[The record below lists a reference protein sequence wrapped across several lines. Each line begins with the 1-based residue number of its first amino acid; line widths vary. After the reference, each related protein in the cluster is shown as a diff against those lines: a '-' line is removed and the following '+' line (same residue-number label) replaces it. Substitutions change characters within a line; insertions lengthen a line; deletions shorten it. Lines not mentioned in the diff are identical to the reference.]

1 MKSLKNMPKIT
12 NFRSIW
18 LSACVIGFLMIFGA
32 THAQAQKFPYRATVC
47 EAETFVRSGPGTD
60 FYPTDRLHNGD
71 VVEVYKHTPDGWCAI
86 RPPLG
91 SFSFISARYVQ
102 MAQSDLGQIAGGSA
116 PVYVGSRLS
125 PERSQVQ
132 ITLTPGKVVEV
143 LELPTDGLEA
153 MCKISPPAGEFRW
166 IHGKFLSP
174 NQTGITEVPVPPSR
188 VVFGNGT
195 GNNLPSSWTQADG
208 NSIPGNNLSENPG
221 NSSMSGNPTTSSA
234 YRDLPTGALKPGT
247 FMYYVNQLDA
257 DLSYIIASG
266 DAANWETEALL
277 MRANR
282 LMNYAKSTEERN
294 RLEHVR
300 QKIIE
305 ADGVRAGRKQFQRLL
320 ATASEDGI
328 TPISETLSA
337 PQTSYTGVS
346 EFPAP
351 YSTEPG
357 RWDYSGILV
366 RVQRQRYS
374 HLALPPFAIVNEDGI
389 LRCYVTP
396 APNMDLSP
404 YLKKRVALAGSRNYL
419 RDQRA
424 FNLNVQLIVNVW

>member
-1 MKSLKNMPKIT
+1 M
-12 NFRSIW
+12 W
-18 LSACVIGFLMIFGA
+18 LLAYTLGFAFLFIFG
-32 THAQAQKFPYRATVC
+32 TSSSKAQSFPYRATVC
-47 EAETFVRSGPGTD
+47 ETEAFVRSGPGTD

-71 VVEVYKHTPDGWCAI
+71 AVEVYKHTPDGWCAI

-125 PERSQVQ
+125 PEHSQVQ
-132 ITLTPGKVVEV
+132 VTLTPGKVVEV
-143 LELPTDGLEA
+143 LEMPTNGLEA

-174 NQTGITEVPVPPSR
+174 NQTGVTEVPTPPSR
-188 VVFGNGT
+188 AVFGNGA
-195 GNNLPSSWTQADG
+195 GNNTPSTWTRADG
-208 NSIPGNNLSENPG
+208 NTIPGNVSDGNLA
-221 NSSMSGNPTTSSA
+221 NSDTSGT
-234 YRDLPTGALKPGT
+234 YRDLPSGTLKPGT

-257 DLSYIIASG
+257 DLSYIIMNG
-266 DAANWETEALL
+266 DAAKWETEALL

-305 ADGVRAGRKQFQRLL
+305 ADGVRVGRKQFQRLL
-320 ATASEDGI
+320 ATAAEDGI
-328 TPISETLSA
+328 TPISETLST
-337 PQTSYTGVS
+337 PQTAFTGIS

-351 YSTEPG
+351 YSTAPG

-419 RDQRA
+419 REQRA
-424 FNLNVQLIVNVW
+424 FNLNVQVIVNVW

>member
-1 MKSLKNMPKIT
+1 MKSLKDTPKIAIL
-12 NFRSIW
+12 RIIW
-18 LSACVIGFLMIFGA
+18 LSASVFCLLMIFSLKP
-32 THAQAQKFPYRATVC
+32 TQAQQFPYRATVC
-47 EAETFVRSGPGTD
+47 ETEAFVRSGPGTD

-71 VVEVYKHTPDGWCAI
+71 AVEVYKHTPDGWCAI

-102 MAQSDLGQIAGGSA
+102 MAQSDLGQVAGGSA

-132 ITLTPGKVVEV
+132 VTLTPGKVVEV
-143 LELPTDGLEA
+143 LELPSEGLEA
-153 MCKISPPAGEFRW
+153 MCKISPPSGEFRW
-166 IHGKFLSP
+166 IHGKSLSP
-174 NQTGITEVPVPPSR
+174 NLTGTTEVPVPPSR
-188 VVFGNGT
+188 AVFGNGN
-195 GNNLPSSWTQADG
+195 GNNIPSSWTQADG
-208 NSIPGNNLSENPG
+208 NTIPKNNG
-221 NSSMSGNPTTSSA
+221 NSSASNA
-234 YRDLPTGALKPGT
+234 YRDLPAGAMKPGT

-257 DLSYIIASG
+257 DLSYIIANG
-266 DAANWETEALL
+266 NAASWETEALL

-282 LMNYAKSTEERN
+282 LMNYAKSTEERD

-305 ADGVRAGRKQFQRLL
+305 ADGVRAGRKQFQHLL
-320 ATASEDGI
+320 ATATEDGI
-328 TPISETLSA
+328 TPISETSEI
-337 PQTSYTGVS
+337 PQASYTGVS

-366 RVQRQRYS
+366 RVQRKRYS
-374 HLALPPFAIVNEDGI
+374 HLTLPPFAIVNEDGI

-396 APNMDLSP
+396 APNMDLTP
-404 YLKKRVALAGSRNYL
+404 YIKKRVALAGNRNYL